1 MIQDGVP
8 QSERLK
14 RLNEIAIHQMR
25 VLSSG
30 GGRNLEFTHFLNA
43 KVDFTPINKG

>member
-14 RLNEIAIHQMR
+14 RLNEIAFRQMR
-25 VLSSG
+25 IFSSG
-30 GGRNLEFTHFLNA
+30 GGRNLLT
-43 KVDFTPINKG
+43 

>member
-1 MIQDGVP
+1 MASTEIATVP
-8 QSERLK
+8 KSMNALREKFLNMSGRLK

-30 GGRNLEFTHFLNA
+30 GGRNLLQ
-43 KVDFTPINKG
+43 